1 MPKRLPR
8 LPWIDRLRASAILL
22 MILYHMAYDLKEYA
36 HVPIDYHH
44 PLWFSI
50 GKASALLF
58 IILSG
63 FSAGLSKNPL
73 KRGLQVLA
81 WGGVITLVTYL
92 WMPDEFVRF
101 GILHLLGMGM
111 LLSPYLLRLPPLLL
125 LFIASGIGAG
135 GYWAALRTTVSPTW
149 LLPFGL
155 TYREFSS
162 IDYYPLFPYLSATIL
177 GVLFFK
183 YYEHLATEYKPD
195 TEGEKRTL
203 IPPSRLGRLVES
215 LSKHSLAIY
224 LIHQPLLV
232 SGIFLLTHPI
242 GGLVKM
248 LLIPHI
254 FIEFKAAF
262 YLLATTWI
270 ILFLIAVLLLGNK
283 LLHHVTQPK
292 LQIQAYPEI
301 ADVPIDHPQG
311 DGTGGA

>member
-1 MPKRLPR
+1 MPQHLPR

-63 FSAGLSKNPL
+63 FSAGLSQNPL

-92 WMPDEFVRF
+92 LMPNEFVRF

-111 LLSPYLLRLPPLLL
+111 LLSPYLLRLPPLIL

-135 GYWAALRTTVSPTW
+135 GYWALRTTVSPTW

-183 YYEHLATEYKPD
+183 YYENLATEYKPA

-203 IPPSRLGRLVES
+203 IPPSRSGRLVES

-242 GGLVKM
+242 GAWG
-248 LLIPHI
+248 
-254 FIEFKAAF
+254 
-262 YLLATTWI
+262 
-270 ILFLIAVLLLGNK
+270 ILFLIAALFSGYRLVAFIV
-283 LLHHVTQPK
+283 H
-292 LQIQAYPEI
+292 
-301 ADVPIDHPQG
+301 
-311 DGTGGA
+311 